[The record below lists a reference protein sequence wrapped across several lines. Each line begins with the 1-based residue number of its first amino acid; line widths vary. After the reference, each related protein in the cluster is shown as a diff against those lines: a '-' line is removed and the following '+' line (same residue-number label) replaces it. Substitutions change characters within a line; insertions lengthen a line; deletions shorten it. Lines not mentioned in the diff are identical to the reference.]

1 MVDEFKIR
9 RDFII
14 DLVTKINGFNIKQPP
29 MGAFYI
35 FPNIS
40 ELFGKTFKD
49 VTVNDANDL
58 SMLILEKAH
67 VATVPGDAFGY
78 PNCIRIS
85 YSASREQIEEA
96 IKRIIILTEINKFF
110 PKLNQEKKE
119 KYNKLIQLYKYWNSK
134 VNLIS
139 RKDIDNI
146 EINHILHS
154 LSIVKIVRFKDSTLV
169 MDVGTG
175 GGLPGIP
182 LAIFFPKV
190 NFTLIDSI
198 GKKIKVVKSICSEL
212 SINNVNAVND
222 RVENHFDH
230 YDFVLSRAVTR
241 MDKFYKL
248 VNKNFRS
255 NSSNKIKNGIISLKG
270 GTLYEELKD
279 FNEKKIYD
287 VNKYFNHEFFQTK
300 KIIHIP
306 FQK

>member
-1 MVDEFKIR
+1 M
-9 RDFII
+9 
-14 DLVTKINGFNIKQPP
+14 
-29 MGAFYI
+29 
-35 FPNIS
+35 
-40 ELFGKTFKD
+40 
-49 VTVNDANDL
+49 
-58 SMLILEKAH
+58 
-67 VATVPGDAFGY
+67 
-78 PNCIRIS
+78 
-85 YSASREQIEEA
+85 
-96 IKRIIILTEINKFF
+96 TEINKFF

-139 RKDIDNI
+139 RKDIDNL

-230 YDFVLSRAVTR
+230 YDFVLSMAFTR

>member
-1 MVDEFKIR
+1 M
-9 RDFII
+9 
-14 DLVTKINGFNIKQPP
+14 
-29 MGAFYI
+29 
-35 FPNIS
+35 
-40 ELFGKTFKD
+40 
-49 VTVNDANDL
+49 
-58 SMLILEKAH
+58 
-67 VATVPGDAFGY
+67 
-78 PNCIRIS
+78 
-85 YSASREQIEEA
+85 
-96 IKRIIILTEINKFF
+96 TEINKFF

-134 VNLIS
+134 VNIIS
-139 RKDIDNI
+139 RKDIDNL
-146 EINHILHS
+146 EVNHILHS

-175 GGLPGIP
+175 GGLPGLP

-222 RVENHFDH
+222 RVENHFDN

-270 GTLYEELKD
+270 GTLSEELKD

-287 VNKYFNHEFFQTK
+287 VNKYFNHEYFQTK

-306 FQK
+306 IQK

>member
-1 MVDEFKIR
+1 M
-9 RDFII
+9 
-14 DLVTKINGFNIKQPP
+14 
-29 MGAFYI
+29 
-35 FPNIS
+35 
-40 ELFGKTFKD
+40 
-49 VTVNDANDL
+49 
-58 SMLILEKAH
+58 
-67 VATVPGDAFGY
+67 
-78 PNCIRIS
+78 
-85 YSASREQIEEA
+85 
-96 IKRIIILTEINKFF
+96 TEINKFF

-119 KYNKLIQLYKYWNSK
+119 KYIKLIQLYKYWNSK

-139 RKDIDNI
+139 RKDIDNL

-230 YDFVLSRAVTR
+230 YDFVLSRAVTK

>member
-1 MVDEFKIR
+1 M
-9 RDFII
+9 
-14 DLVTKINGFNIKQPP
+14 
-29 MGAFYI
+29 
-35 FPNIS
+35 
-40 ELFGKTFKD
+40 
-49 VTVNDANDL
+49 
-58 SMLILEKAH
+58 
-67 VATVPGDAFGY
+67 
-78 PNCIRIS
+78 
-85 YSASREQIEEA
+85 
-96 IKRIIILTEINKFF
+96 TEIDKFF

-241 MDKFYKL
+241 MVKFYKL

>member
-1 MVDEFKIR
+1 M
-9 RDFII
+9 
-14 DLVTKINGFNIKQPP
+14 
-29 MGAFYI
+29 
-35 FPNIS
+35 
-40 ELFGKTFKD
+40 
-49 VTVNDANDL
+49 
-58 SMLILEKAH
+58 
-67 VATVPGDAFGY
+67 
-78 PNCIRIS
+78 
-85 YSASREQIEEA
+85 
-96 IKRIIILTEINKFF
+96 TEINKFF

-212 SINNVNAVND
+212 SINNVNAIND

-287 VNKYFNHEFFQTK
+287 VNKFFNHEFFQTK

>member
-1 MVDEFKIR
+1 
-9 RDFII
+9 
-14 DLVTKINGFNIKQPP
+14 
-29 MGAFYI
+29 
-35 FPNIS
+35 
-40 ELFGKTFKD
+40 
-49 VTVNDANDL
+49 
-58 SMLILEKAH
+58 
-67 VATVPGDAFGY
+67 
-78 PNCIRIS
+78 
-85 YSASREQIEEA
+85 
-96 IKRIIILTEINKFF
+96 LTEINKFF

-119 KYNKLIQLYKYWNSK
+119 KYNKLIQLYKYWNLK

-139 RKDIDNI
+139 RKDINNL

-212 SINNVNAVND
+212 SINNVNAIND

-287 VNKYFNHEFFQTK
+287 VNKFFNHEFFQTK

>member
-1 MVDEFKIR
+1 
-9 RDFII
+9 
-14 DLVTKINGFNIKQPP
+14 
-29 MGAFYI
+29 
-35 FPNIS
+35 
-40 ELFGKTFKD
+40 
-49 VTVNDANDL
+49 
-58 SMLILEKAH
+58 
-67 VATVPGDAFGY
+67 
-78 PNCIRIS
+78 
-85 YSASREQIEEA
+85 
-96 IKRIIILTEINKFF
+96 LTEINKFF

-134 VNLIS
+134 VNIIS
-139 RKDIDNI
+139 RKDIDNL
-146 EINHILHS
+146 EVNHILHS

-175 GGLPGIP
+175 GGLPGLP

-222 RVENHFDH
+222 RVENHFDN

-255 NSSNKIKNGIISLKG
+255 KSSNKIKNGIISLKG
-270 GTLYEELKD
+270 GTLSEELKD

-287 VNKYFNHEFFQTK
+287 VNKYFNHEYFQTK

-306 FQK
+306 IQK

>member
-1 MVDEFKIR
+1 M
-9 RDFII
+9 
-14 DLVTKINGFNIKQPP
+14 
-29 MGAFYI
+29 
-35 FPNIS
+35 
-40 ELFGKTFKD
+40 
-49 VTVNDANDL
+49 
-58 SMLILEKAH
+58 
-67 VATVPGDAFGY
+67 
-78 PNCIRIS
+78 
-85 YSASREQIEEA
+85 
-96 IKRIIILTEINKFF
+96 TEINKFF

-119 KYNKLIQLYKYWNSK
+119 KYIKLIQLYKYWNSK

-139 RKDIDNI
+139 RKDIDNL

-279 FNEKKIYD
+279 FKEKKIYD
-287 VNKYFNHEFFQTK
+287 INEYFNCEFFQTK
-300 KIIHIP
+300 KIIYIP
-306 FQK
+306 FKK

>member
-1 MVDEFKIR
+1 
-9 RDFII
+9 
-14 DLVTKINGFNIKQPP
+14 
-29 MGAFYI
+29 
-35 FPNIS
+35 
-40 ELFGKTFKD
+40 
-49 VTVNDANDL
+49 
-58 SMLILEKAH
+58 
-67 VATVPGDAFGY
+67 
-78 PNCIRIS
+78 
-85 YSASREQIEEA
+85 
-96 IKRIIILTEINKFF
+96 LTEINKFF

-212 SINNVNAVND
+212 SINNVNAIND

-248 VNKNFRS
+248 VNKNIRS
-255 NSSNKIKNGIISLKG
+255 NSSNKIKNGLISLKG

-279 FNEKKIYD
+279 FNDKKIYD
-287 VNKYFNHEFFQTK
+287 VNKFFNHEFFQTK